1 MCGRVMKMIL
11 GCSCCRKIKVGLG
24 GCGRFCGEVL
34 VGCRLEGRGLLGK
47 SEFVHL
53 GIWASGHLGIW
64 LSGYLGIWAS
74 GHLGFWASGLLGIWA
89 SRLLGIWASGLLGIW
104 ASERTSIQDHPVVI
118 TSQSKYPEK
127 S

>member
-1 MCGRVMKMIL
+1 MIL

-53 GIWASGHLGIW
+53 GIWASGHLGFW
-64 LSGYLGIWAS
+64 AFGHLVIWAS
-74 GHLGFWASGLLGIWA
+74 GHL
-89 SRLLGIWASGLLGIW
+89 
-104 ASERTSIQDHPVVI
+104 SISSFIIFTIFLFFLEIAKNDE
-118 TSQSKYPEK
+118 KNPEK
-127 S
+127 KFQKHQKNQKV